1 MQRSLKIFEH
11 SIRSDQ
17 TRETY
22 KYMLEKFR
30 KWSKV
35 NNSGELLQADQK
47 SIQMLIEDYVMYLKG
62 KISPNS
68 FTAQLAPVILFFQ
81 VNDINLNLIKI
92 KKMYPDTVKKSGY
105 GAYSREDIQSM
116 LENTNK
122 KRTKAI
128 IHVLSS
134 TGCRA
139 GGLVDLKM
147 KDIEDY
153 ENCKSILFY
162 ADAKEEYHGF
172 LTPEA
177 CKALDDYLLERIR
190 DNERFTP
197 ETPVFRESYQLAS
210 LPARHL
216 SLQLLT
222 EIIEVTLKNIKR
234 VRTPNGRYTVQLVHG
249 FRKYFNLV
257 MKDRS
262 DSNLSLCEKLMGHS
276 VTIPL
281 DNNYAPFSKEKLF
294 EEFRKAIPELT
305 VSDVERKQTLIES
318 QKKEI
323 TELSKR
329 DLQVD
334 ALSKTVEEI
343 KEQQFETQKILTHTL
358 FDIYSAGLEEWDIAG
373 GKIPKGLEEVH
384 ERRLDIEHNLLNQVS
399 KLRKATGKPY
409 KINVKEYEEKRRALI
424 NKSLK
429 S

>member
-1 MQRSLKIFEH
+1 MLRSLKIFEH

-30 KWSKV
+30 KWATV
-35 NNSGELLQADQK
+35 NNLDELLQADQK
-47 SIQMLIEDYVMYLKG
+47 SIQRLIEDYVMYLKG

-68 FTAQLAPVILFFQ
+68 FTPQLAPVILFFQ

-92 KKMYPDTVKKSGY
+92 KKMYPETVKKSGY

-128 IHVLSS
+128 IHVLAS

-139 GGLVDLKM
+139 GALTGLKM

-162 ADAKEEYHGF
+162 ADDKEEYYGF

-177 CKALDDYLLERIR
+177 SKALGDYFEERMQN
-190 DNERFTP
+190 NERFTP

-222 EIIEVTLKNIKR
+222 QIIEATLKSIKR
-234 VRTPNGRYTVQLVHG
+234 VRTPNGRYTVQLIHG
-249 FRKYFNLV
+249 YRKYFNLV

-262 DSNLSLCEKLMGHS
+262 NSNLSLCEKLMGHS

-305 VSDVERKQTLIES
+305 ISDVGRKQALIES
-318 QKKEI
+318 QKKKITDLERKELEI
-323 TELSKR
+323 QEVKKNQKRLEKRYEWAEGIIMLYTER
-329 DLQVD
+329 DYINQDVQD
-334 ALSKTVEEI
+334 DFEIEYMKTHKDYKPMTED
-343 KEQQFETQKILTHTL
+343 QKIRRVLEIENL
-358 FDIYSAGLEEWDIAG
+358 LREEWLELDK
-373 GKIPKGLEEVH
+373 KIKSQKG
-384 ERRLDIEHNLLNQVS
+384 S
-399 KLRKATGKPY
+399 
-409 KINVKEYEEKRRALI
+409 
-424 NKSLK
+424 
-429 S
+429 

>member
-17 TRETY
+17 TRDTY

-30 KWSKV
+30 KWATV
-35 NNSGELLQADQK
+35 NNPDELLQADQK
-47 SIQMLIEDYVMYLKG
+47 SIQRLIEDYVMYLKG

-68 FTAQLAPVILFFQ
+68 FTPQLAPVILFFQ

-92 KKMYPDTVKKSGY
+92 KKMYPETVKKSGY

-128 IHVLSS
+128 IHVLAS

-139 GGLVDLKM
+139 GALCELKM

-162 ADAKEEYHGF
+162 ADDKEEYYGF

-177 CKALDDYLLERIR
+177 SKALGDYFEERMQN
-190 DNERFTP
+190 NERFTP

-222 EIIEVTLKNIKR
+222 QIIEATLKSIKR
-234 VRTPNGRYTVQLVHG
+234 VRTPNGRYTVQLIHG
-249 FRKYFNLV
+249 YRKYFNLV

-262 DSNLSLCEKLMGHS
+262 NSNLSLCEKLMGHS

-294 EEFRKAIPELT
+294 EEFRKTIPLLII
-305 VSDVERKQTLIES
+305 SDVERKQAFIES
-318 QKKEI
+318 QKKKI
-323 TELSKR
+323 TELSKKEDQIQKLSR
-329 DLQVD
+329 KVD
-334 ALSKTVEEI
+334 EQQEKQEEI
-343 KEQQFETQKILTHTL
+343 VETIKLYAEMDFINKGIESKYLDNKPMTEKQKMKRFFE
-358 FDIYSAGLEEWDIAG
+358 
-373 GKIPKGLEEVH
+373 
-384 ERRLDIEHNLLNQVS
+384 IENLL
-399 KLRKATGKPY
+399 
-409 KINVKEYEEKRRALI
+409 IEKWHE
-424 NKSLK
+424 LK
-429 S
+429 DQ

>member
-17 TRETY
+17 TRDTY

-30 KWSKV
+30 KWATV
-35 NNSGELLQADQK
+35 NNLDELLQADQK
-47 SIQMLIEDYVMYLKG
+47 SIQRLIEDYVMYLKG

-68 FTAQLAPVILFFQ
+68 FTPQLAPVILFFQ

-116 LENTNK
+116 LENTTK

-128 IHVLSS
+128 IHILSS

-139 GGLVDLKM
+139 GALVGLKM

-153 ENCKSILFY
+153 ENCKSVLFY
-162 ADAKEEYHGF
+162 AEDKEEYHGF

-249 FRKYFNLV
+249 FRKYYNLV

-305 VSDVERKQTLIES
+305 ISDVGRKQTLIES
-318 QKKEI
+318 QKKKI
-323 TELSKR
+323 TELSKKEDR
-329 DLQVD
+329 IQELTDKVLAMEMD
-334 ALSKTVEEI
+334 ESKAEEVI
-343 KEQQFETQKILTHTL
+343 K
-358 FDIYSAGLEEWDIAG
+358 
-373 GKIPKGLEEVH
+373 KIPALVEKL
-384 ERRLDIEHNLLNQVS
+384 IKANL
-399 KLRKATGKPY
+399 
-409 KINVKEYEEKRRALI
+409 KIQEQRFEMEYEVKL
-424 NKSLK
+424 LK
-429 S
+429 NQTKANNPI

>member
-1 MQRSLKIFEH
+1 MTHHNAMLRSLKIFEH

-17 TRETY
+17 TRMTY

-35 NNSGELLQADQK
+35 NNSDELLQADQK
-47 SIQMLIEDYVMYLKG
+47 SIQRLIEDYVMYLKG

-68 FTAQLAPVILFFQ
+68 FTAQLAPVILFYQ
-81 VNDINLNLIKI
+81 VNDINPNTVKI
-92 KKMYPDTVKKSGY
+92 KKMYPEKVKRSGY
-105 GAYSREDIQSM
+105 GAYSRQDIQSM

-139 GGLVDLKM
+139 GGLIGLRM
-147 KDIEDY
+147 KDVEDH
-153 ENCKSILFY
+153 ENCKSVLFD
-162 ADAKEEYHGF
+162 ADSTQEYYGF

-216 SLQLLT
+216 TLQMLT
-222 EIIEVTLKNIKR
+222 EIIEATLKNIKR

-281 DNNYAPFSKEKLF
+281 DNHYAPFSKEKLF

-323 TELSKR
+323 TELSKKEDKIQELTDKISAMER
-329 DLQVD
+329 AD
-334 ALSKTVEEI
+334 AKSEELVKKMPAMI
-343 KEQQFETQKILTHTL
+343 KKLIEAKLKIQEQRYEK
-358 FDIYSAGLEEWDIAG
+358 
-373 GKIPKGLEEVH
+373 
-384 ERRLDIEHNLLNQVS
+384 ERL
-399 KLRKATGKPY
+399 
-409 KINVKEYEEKRRALI
+409 VK
-424 NKSLK
+424 
-429 S
+429 

>member
-1 MQRSLKIFEH
+1 MTLHNGMQRSLKIFEH

-17 TRETY
+17 TRDTY

-30 KWSKV
+30 KWATV
-35 NNSGELLQADQK
+35 NNLDELLQADQK
-47 SIQMLIEDYVMYLKG
+47 SIQRLIEDYVMYLKG

-68 FTAQLAPVILFFQ
+68 FTPQLAPVILFFQ

-92 KKMYPDTVKKSGY
+92 KKMYPETVKKSGY

-128 IHVLSS
+128 IHVLAS

-139 GGLVDLKM
+139 GALTGLKM

-162 ADAKEEYHGF
+162 ADDKEEYYGF

-177 CKALDDYLLERIR
+177 SKALGDYFEERMQN
-190 DNERFTP
+190 NERFTP

-222 EIIEVTLKNIKR
+222 QIIEATLKSIKR
-234 VRTPNGRYTVQLVHG
+234 VRTPNGRYTVQLIHG
-249 FRKYFNLV
+249 YRKYFNLV

-262 DSNLSLCEKLMGHS
+262 NSNLSLCEKLMGHS

-294 EEFRKAIPELT
+294 EEFRKTIPLLII
-305 VSDVERKQTLIES
+305 SDVERKQAFIES
-318 QKKEI
+318 QKKKI
-323 TELSKR
+323 TELSKKEDQIQKLSR
-329 DLQVD
+329 KVD
-334 ALSKTVEEI
+334 EQQEKQEEI
-343 KEQQFETQKILTHTL
+343 VETIKLYAEMDFINKGIESKYLDNKPMTEKQKMKRFFE
-358 FDIYSAGLEEWDIAG
+358 
-373 GKIPKGLEEVH
+373 
-384 ERRLDIEHNLLNQVS
+384 IENLL
-399 KLRKATGKPY
+399 
-409 KINVKEYEEKRRALI
+409 IEKWHE
-424 NKSLK
+424 LK
-429 S
+429 DQ

>member
-17 TRETY
+17 TRGTY

-81 VNDINLNLIKI
+81 VNDISPNTVKI
-92 KKMYPDTVKKSGY
+92 KKMYPEKVKRSGY
-105 GAYSREDIQSM
+105 GAYSREDVQSM

-139 GGLVDLKM
+139 GGLVGLKM
-147 KDIEDY
+147 KDIEDH
-153 ENCKSILFY
+153 ENCKSVLFD
-162 ADAKEEYHGF
+162 ADSTQEYHGF

-197 ETPVFRESYQLAS
+197 ETPVFRESYQLAG

-216 SLQLLT
+216 TLQMLT
-222 EIIEVTLKNIKR
+222 EIIEATLKNIKR

-281 DNNYAPFSKEKLF
+281 DNHYAPFSKEKLF

-323 TELSKR
+323 TELSKKEDKIQELTDKISAMER
-329 DLQVD
+329 AD
-334 ALSKTVEEI
+334 AKSEELI
-343 KEQQFETQKILTHTL
+343 KKMPAMIEKLIEAKLKIQEQRHEKER
-358 FDIYSAGLEEWDIAG
+358 LE
-373 GKIPKGLEEVH
+373 
-384 ERRLDIEHNLLNQVS
+384 
-399 KLRKATGKPY
+399 
-409 KINVKEYEEKRRALI
+409 KEYEQ
-424 NKSLK
+424 SV
-429 S
+429 

>member
-17 TRETY
+17 TREAY

-35 NNSGELLQADQK
+35 NNSDELLQADQK
-47 SIQMLIEDYVMYLKG
+47 SIQTLIEDYVMYLKG

-68 FTAQLAPVILFFQ
+68 FTVQLAPVILFFQ
-81 VNDINLNLIKI
+81 VNDINLNTVKI
-92 KKMYPDTVKKSGY
+92 KKMYPEKVKRSGY
-105 GAYSREDIQSM
+105 GAYSRQDIQSM

-128 IHVLSS
+128 IHVLAS

-139 GGLVDLKM
+139 GGLVGLKM
-147 KDIEDY
+147 KDVEDY
-153 ENCKSILFY
+153 ENCKSVLFD
-162 ADAKEEYHGF
+162 ADSTQEYHGF

-216 SLQLLT
+216 TLQMLT
-222 EIIEVTLKNIKR
+222 EIIEATLKNIKR

-257 MKDRS
+257 MKTRAS
-262 DSNLSLCEKLMGHS
+262 SNLSLCEKLMGHS

-281 DNNYAPFSKEKLF
+281 DNHYAPFSKEKLF
-294 EEFRKAIPELT
+294 EEFRKAIPSLII
-305 VSDVERKQTLIES
+305 SDVERKQALIES
-318 QKKEI
+318 QKKKI
-323 TELSKR
+323 SEL
-329 DLQVD
+329 Q
-334 ALSKTVEEI
+334 
-343 KEQQFETQKILTHTL
+343 KE
-358 FDIYSAGLEEWDIAG
+358 
-373 GKIPKGLEEVH
+373 
-384 ERRLDIEHNLLNQVS
+384 R
-399 KLRKATGKPY
+399 
-409 KINVKEYEEKRRALI
+409 
-424 NKSLK
+424 LK
-429 S
+429 SEQLEDRIKRLEQIYEQR

>member
-1 MQRSLKIFEH
+1 MTPNNGMLRSLKIFEH

-105 GAYSREDIQSM
+105 GAYSRENIQSM

-128 IHVLSS
+128 IHILSS

-139 GGLVDLKM
+139 GGLVGLKM

-153 ENCKSILFY
+153 ENCKSVLFY
-162 ADAKEEYHGF
+162 AEDKEEYHGF

-177 CKALDDYLLERIR
+177 CKALDDYLLERIQ

-216 SLQLLT
+216 SLQMLT
-222 EIIEVTLKNIKR
+222 EIIEATLKNIKR

-305 VSDVERKQTLIES
+305 ISDVGRKQTLIES
-318 QKKEI
+318 QKKKI
-323 TELSKR
+323 TELSKKEDQIQELHEEVQKLKNKQER
-329 DLQVD
+329 VKKL
-334 ALSKTVEEI
+334 VEDQI
-343 KEQQFETQKILTHTL
+343 RKILEQEGITEK
-358 FDIYSAGLEEWDIAG
+358 LENRNEKLKNIAT
-373 GKIPKGLEEVH
+373 KQFL
-384 ERRLDIEHNLLNQVS
+384 
-399 KLRKATGKPY
+399 KANTDY
-409 KINVKEYEEKRRALI
+409 YEQKH
-424 NKSLK
+424 
-429 S
+429 

>member
-17 TRETY
+17 TRGTY

-35 NNSGELLQADQK
+35 NNPGELLQADQK

-81 VNDINLNLIKI
+81 VNDISPNTVKI
-92 KKMYPDTVKKSGY
+92 KKMYPEKVKRSGY
-105 GAYSREDIQSM
+105 GAYSREDVQSM

-139 GGLVDLKM
+139 GGLVGLKM
-147 KDIEDY
+147 KDIEDH
-153 ENCKSILFY
+153 ENCKSVLFD
-162 ADAKEEYHGF
+162 ADSTQEYYGF

-216 SLQLLT
+216 TLQMLT
-222 EIIEVTLKNIKR
+222 EIIEATLKNIKR

-281 DNNYAPFSKEKLF
+281 DNHYAPFSKEKLF

-323 TELSKR
+323 TELSKKEDKIQELTDKISAMER
-329 DLQVD
+329 AD
-334 ALSKTVEEI
+334 AKSEELVKKMPAMI
-343 KEQQFETQKILTHTL
+343 EKLIEAKLKIQEQRHEKER
-358 FDIYSAGLEEWDIAG
+358 LE
-373 GKIPKGLEEVH
+373 
-384 ERRLDIEHNLLNQVS
+384 
-399 KLRKATGKPY
+399 
-409 KINVKEYEEKRRALI
+409 KEYEQ
-424 NKSLK
+424 SV
-429 S
+429 